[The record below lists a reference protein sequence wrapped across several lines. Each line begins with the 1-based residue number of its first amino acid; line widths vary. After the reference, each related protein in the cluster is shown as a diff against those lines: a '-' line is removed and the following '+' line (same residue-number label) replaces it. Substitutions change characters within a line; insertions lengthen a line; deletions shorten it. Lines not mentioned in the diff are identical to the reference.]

1 MTDKDQLLGMGF
13 PSIRVE
19 KALRATKNAGLQP
32 ALDWIL
38 EHQDDPDIDQ
48 PLPQGPVLTLS
59 SVSSSGTQKQSS
71 SSSSSL
77 DQIEGDSLEPQPQDA
92 KSLQCQ
98 DCGKLLKSTQVA
110 EYHAAKT
117 GHQNFA
123 ESTEEVKSLTEEEK
137 RLKLEELKQKL
148 AEKRAKEQEEEKLRQ
163 RENEKMRR
171 ITGKEITAVKQKTQE
186 DLIKKQLEEQKRQKQ
201 EDLRARQR
209 IKEQIE
215 ADKRARAEKAAREK
229 MLREGGSGDQ
239 SMSQQVLP
247 QANSPLVTPEIKGDY
262 SESRLQV
269 RAPGKSPIVL
279 NCKSDDTLSVV
290 CSQLTNDHHLSQQ
303 FTLSTT
309 FPRKQFTSADMNK
322 TLKELDLVPSAAII
336 LQFI

>member
-59 SVSSSGTQKQSS
+59 SASSSGTQNQSS
-71 SSSSSL
+71 SSSSL
-77 DQIEGDSLEPQPQDA
+77 EQIEGGGSEAQPQDA
-92 KSLQCQ
+92 KSLQCL
-98 DCGKLLKSTQVA
+98 DCGKLLKSSQVA
-110 EYHAAKT
+110 EYHATKT
-117 GHQNFA
+117 GHQNFT
-123 ESTEEVKSLTEEEK
+123 ESTEEVKPLTEEEK

-209 IKEQIE
+209 VKEQIE

-229 MLREGGSGDQ
+229 MLREGGSSDQ
-239 SMSQQVLP
+239 PMNDQVSSS
-247 QANSPLVTPEIKGDY
+247 ANSPLVTPEIKGDY

-279 NCKSDDTLSVV
+279 NCKSEDTLSVV
-290 CSQLTNDHHLSQQ
+290 CRQLTNDHHLSQQ

-309 FPRKQFTSADMNK
+309 IPRKQFTSADMDK
-322 TLKELDLVPSAAII
+322 TLKELDLVPSAALV
-336 LQFI
+336 LQFN